1 MLCYFTGWLFYRMSA
16 RADGGAGDGGRGGAD
31 GENGADGGDK
41 ADGGDG
47 ADSGIK
53 EKPRHPSMA
62 GLLIVATRQ
71 GENPQLPDSCGHG
84 KRRSSGKRCGG
95 ASGLRSSG
103 MPPLR

>member
-1 MLCYFTGWLFYRMSA
+1 MSA
-16 RADGGAGDGGRGGAD
+16 RANDGAGDGGRGGAD
-31 GENGADGGDK
+31 DGGNADGWDGADG
-41 ADGGDG
+41 
-47 ADSGIK
+47 GIK

-71 GENPQLPDSCGHG
+71 GENPQLPDSCGRG